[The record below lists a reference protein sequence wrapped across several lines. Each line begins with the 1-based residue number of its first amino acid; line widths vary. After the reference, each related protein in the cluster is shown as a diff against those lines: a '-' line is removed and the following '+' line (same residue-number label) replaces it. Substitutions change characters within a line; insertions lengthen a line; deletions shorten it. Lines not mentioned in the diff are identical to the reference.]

1 MRRRTVLAGLPLALA
16 GWPRTVL
23 AQGQAHVAAL
33 WPFAEGDPEGRV
45 LAESFHAGLRDHGH
59 PDQRVDDRWTG
70 ADRERTRLLAT
81 ELVAAQP
88 QVIFAYLSAQ
98 LTAVAALTKQIPI
111 VFVGASNPVR
121 FGYVESLQR
130 PGGNITGFTL
140 YEAPLGGKWVAALK
154 EAVPSLR
161 HVTLL
166 SNPSTEIRGEN
177 LYAEPFR
184 ATAAALR
191 IEPVVV
197 KIDKAAEIEPV
208 IAALARRG
216 DGGLIVAPGTFSEA
230 NGDHIVALTTSL
242 RVPAVFAIRRFA
254 YRGGLMSYG
263 PDPVETVR
271 RAAAYVGRILRGEN
285 PATLP
290 VQAPTKF
297 DFIVNLKTARS
308 MGVTISSALLAQ
320 ADEIVE

>member
-1 MRRRTVLAGLPLALA
+1 M
-16 GWPRTVL
+16 
-23 AQGQAHVAAL
+23 
-33 WPFAEGDPEGRV
+33 

-121 FGYVESLQR
+121 FVRGDLF
-130 PGGNITGFTL
+130 GGNITGFTL
-140 YEAPLGGKWVAALK
+140 YEAPLGPVALPK
-154 EAVPSLR
+154 EAL
-161 HVTLL
+161 
-166 SNPSTEIRGEN
+166 
-177 LYAEPFR
+177 FR
-184 ATAAALR
+184 ASGTSRSCPIRAPRSAARTSTPSSAPPR
-191 IEPVVV
+191 PRSGSSRWC
-197 KIDKAAEIEPV
+197 KIGGGRDRV
-208 IAALARRG
+208 RDRRVARQG

-230 NGDHIVALTTSL
+230 NGDHLQVLTTSPWVPRGL
-242 RVPAVFAIRRFA
+242 RDPACFA

-320 ADEIVE
+320 ADEIVEDGAAPDSLPAGRDSAAALVPPAWPVAFVGLVTSCCSSTAPST

>member
-1 MRRRTVLAGLPLALA
+1 MALA
-16 GWPRTVL
+16 GWPRAVR
-23 AQGQAHVAAL
+23 AQTQAHVVAF
-33 WPFAEGDPEGRV
+33 WPFAEGDAEGRT
-45 LAESFHAGLRDHGH
+45 LADAFHAALREQVHA
-59 PDQRVDDRWTG
+59 DQPVDDRWAG
-70 ADRERTRLLAT
+70 ADRARTGLLAT

-98 LTAVAALTKQIPI
+98 LSAVAALTKQIPI

-161 HVTLL
+161 RVTLL
-166 SNPSTEIRGEN
+166 SNASTEIRGEN

-184 ATAAALR
+184 STAAALG
-191 IEPVVV
+191 IEPLVLKVETT
-197 KIDKAAEIEPV
+197 AEIDPV
-208 IAALARRG
+208 IADLARQG

-230 NGDHIVALTTSL
+230 NGDRIVALTTSHKI
-242 RVPAVFAIRRFA
+242 PAVFAIRRFA

-308 MGVTISSALLAQ
+308 MGVDIASALLAQ

>member
-1 MRRRTVLAGLPLALA
+1 
-16 GWPRTVL
+16 
-23 AQGQAHVAAL
+23 
-33 WPFAEGDPEGRV
+33 
-45 LAESFHAGLRDHGH
+45 
-59 PDQRVDDRWTG
+59 
-70 ADRERTRLLAT
+70 
-81 ELVAAQP
+81 
-88 QVIFAYLSAQ
+88 
-98 LTAVAALTKQIPI
+98 
-111 VFVGASNPVR
+111 
-121 FGYVESLQR
+121 
-130 PGGNITGFTL
+130 
-140 YEAPLGGKWVAALK
+140 
-154 EAVPSLR
+154 
-161 HVTLL
+161 
-166 SNPSTEIRGEN
+166 
-177 LYAEPFR
+177 
-184 ATAAALR
+184 
-191 IEPVVV
+191 VV